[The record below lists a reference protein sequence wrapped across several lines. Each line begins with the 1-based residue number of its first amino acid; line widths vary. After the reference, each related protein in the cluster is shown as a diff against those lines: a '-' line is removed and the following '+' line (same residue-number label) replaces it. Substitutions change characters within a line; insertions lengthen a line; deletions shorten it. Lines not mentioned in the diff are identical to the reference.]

1 MYFCSFV
8 IISQCK
14 KVWPFQLNKLKSSL
28 PRDIFCQVWLK
39 LVQWFWRRRFFLNRE
54 CFFLLFHN
62 YLPLEKGGALH
73 LKNSHHS
80 RMFCAKFGWNWPSC
94 SGEDKLINVFL
105 QFRNHLP
112 LEKGQPFIWTNLNP
126 LHPQMICG
134 KFSWHWSSGSGND
147 DFSNSLMYFH
157 NFVIISPRK
166 TMDRPFEYTWIPF
179 TQWYFVPSLVEIGPV
194 TRQKKIFF

>member
-1 MYFCSFV
+1 M
-8 IISQCK
+8 
-14 KVWPFQLNKLKSSL
+14 
-28 PRDIFCQVWLK
+28 
-39 LVQWFWRRRFFLNRE
+39 
-54 CFFLLFHN
+54 
-62 YLPLEKGGALH
+62 EKGGALR
-73 LKNSHHS
+73 LKNSLHS
-80 RMFCAKFGWNWPSC
+80 RMFCAKFGWTWPSC

-112 LEKGQPFIWTNLNP
+112 LEKGQSFIFWTNLNP

-166 TMDRPFEYTWIPF
+166 TMDRPFEYTWISF
-179 TQWYFVPSLVEIGPV
+179 TQRYFVPSLVEIGPV
-194 TRQKKIFF
+194 TPQKIFF